1 MSFSAKMDLTGKV
14 AIVTG
19 GSRGIGRAIALA
31 LGQAGAT
38 VIVNYNQSAEAAAAI
53 ADEIGGKALQAD
65 IATAGGC
72 QSLIDAAEALGG
84 LDVLV
89 NNAGITRD
97 GLMPRMRDEDW
108 SAVLETNLGGTFRMS
123 RAASMLML
131 RQRRGSIINITSV
144 SGVRGNSGQAN
155 YSASKAAIAG
165 MTRSLSKELARR
177 NVRVNCVAPGF
188 VETDMVTAM
197 DPRVIDG
204 AKKAIPMRRLGQP
217 DEIAAVVCF
226 LASDLSSY
234 VTGQEWVVDGGMS
247 A

>member
-1 MSFSAKMDLTGKV
+1 MDLSGKI

-31 LGQAGAT
+31 LGDAGAR
-38 VIVNYNQSAEAAAAI
+38 VIVNYNRSAEAAAEVAE
-53 ADEIGGKALQAD
+53 ATGGQCVQAD
-65 IATAGGC
+65 IGTPEGCAT
-72 QSLIDAAEALGG
+72 LIAAAEALGG
-84 LDVLV
+84 LDIVV

-108 SAVLETNLGGTFRMS
+108 SEVLETNLGGTFRMC
-123 RAASMLML
+123 RAASVLMM

-144 SGVRGNSGQAN
+144 SGVRGNAGQTN

-165 MTRSLSKELARR
+165 MTRSLARELARR
-177 NVRVNCVAPGF
+177 NIRVNCIAPGF
-188 VETDMVTAM
+188 VETDMVKAM
-197 DPRVIDG
+197 DPRIIDA
-204 AKKAIPMRRLGQP
+204 AKQAIPMRRLARP
-217 DEIAAVVCF
+217 EEIAAVVCF

-234 VTGQEWVVDGGMS
+234 VTGQEWIVDGGMS

>member
-1 MSFSAKMDLTGKV
+1 MDLKGKI

-19 GSRGIGRAIALA
+19 GSRGIGKAIALA
-31 LGQAGAT
+31 LGEAGAQ
-38 VIVNYNQSAEAAAAI
+38 VIVNYNQSAESAEAVAQAVSGQ
-53 ADEIGGKALQAD
+53 AVQAD
-65 IATAGGC
+65 ISTDAGC
-72 QSLIDAAEALGG
+72 QSLISAAEALGG
-84 LDVLV
+84 LDIMV

-108 SAVLETNLGGTFRMS
+108 VDVLETNLGGTFRMC
-123 RAASMLML
+123 RAASMLMM

-144 SGVRGNSGQAN
+144 SGVRGNAGQTN

-165 MTRSLSKELARR
+165 MTRSLAKELARR
-177 NVRVNCVAPGF
+177 NVRVNCIAPGF
-188 VETDMVTAM
+188 VETDMVKVM
-197 DPRVIDG
+197 DPRVVEA
-204 AKKAIPMRRLGQP
+204 AKKAIPMRRLAQP
-217 DEIAAVVCF
+217 EEIASVVCF